1 MHGNLL
7 AGRHIKRGRASRRDY
22 TTITYRVHF
31 TNIVNQEISMV
42 AKPLG
47 FYQRLQLLPLP
58 AQQAFM
64 AALCER
70 LLPNYA
76 LYEQTTGHGDSHTL
90 RTVLS
95 LVWERLS
102 VPNASIDFARQ
113 AEKLAECQPPKN
125 DDSFGA
131 RRALDA
137 VVSVSALLDTFQGE
151 SPEAVLDVSRTS
163 RAGVRA
169 FIELTEGEED
179 AQALALIIRDHLLMA
194 DENDYQDA
202 VLDAVSGSITKT
214 SLKDIRQLGRN
225 AGISNLG
232 LSLDEEDE

>member
-1 MHGNLL
+1 
-7 AGRHIKRGRASRRDY
+7 
-22 TTITYRVHF
+22 
-31 TNIVNQEISMV
+31 MV

-47 FYQRLQLLPLP
+47 FYQRLQQLPLP

-76 LYEQTTGHGDSHTL
+76 LYQQTTGLGDEHTL

-113 AEKLAECQPPKN
+113 AEKLAECEPPE
-125 DDSFGA
+125 DDESFGA

-137 VVSVSALLDTFQGE
+137 VVSVSALLDTLQGE

-179 AQALALIIRDHLLMA
+179 AQALALIIRDHPLMA
-194 DENDYQDA
+194 DENDFQDA
-202 VLDAVSGSITKT
+202 VLDAVSEPINKA
-214 SLKDIRQLGRN
+214 SLKEIRQLGRN
-225 AGISNLG
+225 NGISNLG
-232 LSLDEEDE
+232 LTLDEGEE

>member
-1 MHGNLL
+1 M
-7 AGRHIKRGRASRRDY
+7 AS
-22 TTITYRVHF
+22 
-31 TNIVNQEISMV
+31 
-42 AKPLG
+42 KPPG
-47 FYQRLQLLPLP
+47 FYQQLQLLPLP

-76 LYEQTTGHGDSHTL
+76 LYEQTTGQGDIHTL
-90 RTVLS
+90 RTVIS

-113 AEKLAECQPPKN
+113 AEKLAECEPPA
-125 DDSFGA
+125 DDESFGA

-137 VVSVSALLDTFQGE
+137 VVSLSALLDTLQGD

-179 AQALALIIRDHLLMA
+179 AQKLALLIRDHPLMA
-194 DENDYQDA
+194 DENDFQDA
-202 VLDAVSGSITKT
+202 VLEALSEPLNKAA
-214 SLKDIRQLGRN
+214 LKEIRTLGRN
-225 AGISNLG
+225 GGISNLG
-232 LSLDEEDE
+232 LSLEEDDE

>member
-1 MHGNLL
+1 
-7 AGRHIKRGRASRRDY
+7 
-22 TTITYRVHF
+22 
-31 TNIVNQEISMV
+31 MV

>member
-1 MHGNLL
+1 MAH
-7 AGRHIKRGRASRRDY
+7 
-22 TTITYRVHF
+22 
-31 TNIVNQEISMV
+31 
-42 AKPLG
+42 KPIG
-47 FYQRLQLLPLP
+47 FYQRLQELSLP

-76 LYEQTTGHGDSHTL
+76 LYEQTTGQGDGHTL
-90 RTVLS
+90 SAVLS

-102 VPNASIDFARQ
+102 VPSASIDFARQ
-113 AEKLAECQPPKN
+113 AEKLAECEPPEG

-137 VVSVSALLDTFQGE
+137 VVSLSALLDTLQGD

-179 AQALALIIRDHLLMA
+179 AQALALIIRDHPLMD
-194 DENDYQDA
+194 DENDFQDA
-202 VLDAVSGSITKT
+202 VLEAVSEPLDKAA
-214 SLKDIRQLGRN
+214 LKEVRQLGRN
-225 AGISNLG
+225 GGISNLG
-232 LSLDEEDE
+232 LTLDEGDE

>member
-1 MHGNLL
+1 
-7 AGRHIKRGRASRRDY
+7 
-22 TTITYRVHF
+22 
-31 TNIVNQEISMV
+31 MV
-42 AKPLG
+42 SNPQG
-47 FYQRLQLLPLP
+47 FYQQLQALPLP

-76 LYEQTTGHGDSHTL
+76 LYEQTTGQGDGHTL
-90 RTVLS
+90 NAVLS
-95 LVWERLS
+95 LVWERLN

-113 AEKLAECQPPKN
+113 AEKLAECEPPAE

-137 VVSVSALLDTFQGE
+137 VVAVSALLDTLQGE

-169 FIELTEGEED
+169 FIELTEGEDD
-179 AQALALIIRDHLLMA
+179 AATLALMIRDHPLMA
-194 DENDYQDA
+194 DENDFQDA
-202 VLDAVSGSITKT
+202 VLEAVSQPLDKAA
-214 SLKDIRQLGRN
+214 LKEVRQLGRN
-225 AGISNLG
+225 GGISNLG
-232 LSLDEEDE
+232 LTLEDAGA

>member
-1 MHGNLL
+1 
-7 AGRHIKRGRASRRDY
+7 
-22 TTITYRVHF
+22 
-31 TNIVNQEISMV
+31 MV

-47 FYQRLQLLPLP
+47 FYQKLQTLSLT

-70 LLPNYA
+70 LIPNYA

-90 RTVLS
+90 KTVLS
-95 LVWERLS
+95 LVWERLT

-113 AEKLAECQPPKN
+113 AEKLAECEPPAE

-137 VVSVSALLDTFQGE
+137 VVSVTSLLDTLQGE
-151 SPEAVLDVSRTS
+151 AGEAVLDVSRTS

-179 AQALALIIRDHLLMA
+179 AQKLALIIRDHPLME
-194 DENDYQDA
+194 DENDFQDA
-202 VLDAVSGSITKT
+202 VLEAVSAPLDKAA
-214 SLKDIRQLGRN
+214 LKEVRVLGRN
-225 AGISNLG
+225 GGISNLG
-232 LSLDEEDE
+232 LSLDEDDDA

>member
-1 MHGNLL
+1 
-7 AGRHIKRGRASRRDY
+7 
-22 TTITYRVHF
+22 
-31 TNIVNQEISMV
+31 MV
-42 AKPLG
+42 SKPQG
-47 FYQRLQLLPLP
+47 FYQRLQELPLP

-76 LYEQTTGHGDSHTL
+76 LYEQTTGQGDGHTL
-90 RTVLS
+90 KTVLS
-95 LVWERLS
+95 LVWERLN

-113 AEKLAECQPPKN
+113 AEKLAECEPPQE

-137 VVSVSALLDTFQGE
+137 VVSVSALLDTLQDE

-169 FIELTEGEED
+169 FIELTEGEVD
-179 AQALALIIRDHLLMA
+179 AQALALIIRDHPLMA
-194 DENDYQDA
+194 DENDFQDA
-202 VLDAVSGSITKT
+202 VLEAVSEPLDKT
-214 SLKDIRQLGRN
+214 ALKEVRELGRN
-225 AGISNLG
+225 GGISNLG
-232 LSLDEEDE
+232 LTLDEVEE

>member
-1 MHGNLL
+1 
-7 AGRHIKRGRASRRDY
+7 
-22 TTITYRVHF
+22 
-31 TNIVNQEISMV
+31 MV
-42 AKPLG
+42 SKPLG
-47 FYQRLQLLPLP
+47 FYQQLQVLPLS

-70 LLPNYA
+70 LLPNYT
-76 LYEQTTGHGDSHTL
+76 LYEQTTGQGDGHTL
-90 RTVLS
+90 RTVLN

-113 AEKLAECQPPKN
+113 AEKLAECEPPAE
-125 DDSFGA
+125 DESFGA

-137 VVSVSALLDTFQGE
+137 VVSISALLDTLQGD

-179 AQALALIIRDHLLMA
+179 AQTLALLIRDHPLMA
-194 DENDYQDA
+194 DENDFQDA
-202 VLDAVSGSITKT
+202 VLEAVSELLNKT
-214 SLKDIRQLGRN
+214 ALKDIRQLGRN
-225 AGISNLG
+225 NGISNLG
-232 LSLDEEDE
+232 LSLDEDNE

>member
-1 MHGNLL
+1 ME
-7 AGRHIKRGRASRRDY
+7 S
-22 TTITYRVHF
+22 
-31 TNIVNQEISMV
+31 
-42 AKPLG
+42 KPLG
-47 FYQRLQLLPLP
+47 FYQQLQVLPLA

-76 LYEQTTGHGDSHTL
+76 LYEQTTGQGDGHTL
-90 RTVLS
+90 RTVLN

-113 AEKLAECQPPKN
+113 AEKLAECEPPAE
-125 DDSFGA
+125 DESFGA

-137 VVSVSALLDTFQGE
+137 VVSISALLDTLQGD

-179 AQALALIIRDHLLMA
+179 AQKLALLIRDHPLME
-194 DENDYQDA
+194 DENDFQDA
-202 VLDAVSGSITKT
+202 VLEAVSEPLSKAA
-214 SLKDIRQLGRN
+214 LKEIRQLGRN
-225 AGISNLG
+225 NGISNLG
-232 LSLDEEDE
+232 LSLDEDDE

>member
-1 MHGNLL
+1 
-7 AGRHIKRGRASRRDY
+7 
-22 TTITYRVHF
+22 
-31 TNIVNQEISMV
+31 MV

-47 FYQRLQLLPLP
+47 FYQRLQCLPLP

-70 LLPNYA
+70 LMPNYM
-76 LYEQTTGHGDSHTL
+76 LYAQTTGEGDGHTL

-102 VPNASIDFARQ
+102 VPNANIDFARQ
-113 AEKLAECQPPKN
+113 AEKLVECEPPEE

-137 VVSVSALLDTFQGE
+137 VVSISTLLDTLQGE

-179 AQALALIIRDHLLMA
+179 AQALALMIRDHPLME
-194 DENDYQDA
+194 DENDFQDA
-202 VLDAVSGSITKT
+202 VLEAVSVPIDKAT
-214 SLKDIRQLGRN
+214 LKEIRRLGRN
-225 AGISNLG
+225 NGISNLG
-232 LSLDEEDE
+232 LTLDEGDE

>member
-1 MHGNLL
+1 M
-7 AGRHIKRGRASRRDY
+7 AS
-22 TTITYRVHF
+22 
-31 TNIVNQEISMV
+31 
-42 AKPLG
+42 KPLG
-47 FYQRLQLLPLP
+47 FYQQLQLLPLS

-76 LYEQTTGHGDSHTL
+76 LYEQTTGHGDGHTL
-90 RTVLS
+90 RTVLN

-102 VPNASIDFARQ
+102 VPGASIDFARQ
-113 AEKLAECQPPKN
+113 AEKLAECEPPAE
-125 DDSFGA
+125 DESFGA

-137 VVSVSALLDTFQGE
+137 VVSISALLDTLQGD

-179 AQALALIIRDHLLMA
+179 AQKLALLIRDHPLMA
-194 DENDYQDA
+194 DENDFQDA
-202 VLDAVSGSITKT
+202 VLEAVGKPLNKAA
-214 SLKDIRQLGRN
+214 LKEIRQLGRHN
-225 AGISNLG
+225 GISNLG
-232 LSLDEEDE
+232 LSLEDDAE

>member
-1 MHGNLL
+1 
-7 AGRHIKRGRASRRDY
+7 
-22 TTITYRVHF
+22 
-31 TNIVNQEISMV
+31 
-42 AKPLG
+42 
-47 FYQRLQLLPLP
+47 
-58 AQQAFM
+58 M

-70 LLPNYA
+70 LLPNYV
-76 LYEQTTGHGDSHTL
+76 LYEQTAGQGDSHTL

-102 VPNASIDFARQ
+102 VPSASIDFARQ
-113 AEKLAECQPPKN
+113 AEKLADCEPPPE

-137 VVSVSALLDTFQGE
+137 VVSISALLDTLQGE

-179 AQALALIIRDHLLMA
+179 AQKLALLIRDHPLMA
-194 DENDYQDA
+194 DENDFQDA
-202 VLDAVSGSITKT
+202 VLDEVSDARLDAAA
-214 SLKDIRQLGRN
+214 LKALRQLGRN
-225 AGISNLG
+225 GGVSNLG
-232 LSLDEEDE
+232 LSLDD

>member
-1 MHGNLL
+1 M
-7 AGRHIKRGRASRRDY
+7 AP
-22 TTITYRVHF
+22 
-31 TNIVNQEISMV
+31 TN
-42 AKPLG
+42 PPG
-47 FYQRLQLLPLP
+47 FYQRLQQLPLA

-76 LYEQTTGHGDSHTL
+76 LYEQTTGHGDGHTL
-90 RTVLS
+90 RAVLN

-102 VPNASIDFARQ
+102 VPGASIDFARQ
-113 AEKLAECQPPKN
+113 AEKLAECEPPE
-125 DDSFGA
+125 DDESFGA

-137 VVSVSALLDTFQGE
+137 VVSVSALLDTLRGE

-179 AQALALIIRDHLLMA
+179 ANALALLIRDHPLTE
-194 DENDYQDA
+194 DENNFQDA
-202 VLDAVSGSITKT
+202 VLEEVSQPLTKDT
-214 SLKDIRQLGRN
+214 MKGIRQLGRN
-225 AGISNLG
+225 GGVSNLG
-232 LSLDEEDE
+232 LSLDDA

>member
-1 MHGNLL
+1 
-7 AGRHIKRGRASRRDY
+7 
-22 TTITYRVHF
+22 
-31 TNIVNQEISMV
+31 MV

-47 FYQRLQLLPLP
+47 FYQRLQQLPLP

-76 LYEQTTGHGDSHTL
+76 LYQQTTGLGDEHTL
-90 RTVLS
+90 QTVLS

-102 VPNASIDFARQ
+102 VSNASIDFARQ
-113 AEKLAECQPPKN
+113 AEKLAECEPPE
-125 DDSFGA
+125 DDESFGA

-137 VVSVSALLDTFQGE
+137 VVSVSALLDTLLGE

-179 AQALALIIRDHLLMA
+179 AQELALIIRDHPLMA
-194 DENDYQDA
+194 DENDFQDA
-202 VLDAVSGSITKT
+202 VLDAVSEPINKT
-214 SLKDIRQLGRN
+214 SLKEIRQLGRN
-225 AGISNLG
+225 NGISNLG
-232 LSLDEEDE
+232 LTLDEGEE